1 MKRKIIVS
9 LILAAVLLFSQY
21 EVLLK
26 GYARFFTIDNATSGM
41 EATIVILSGQPVTRI
56 PKALELYTAGYGTR
70 LLLTN
75 ERRGNF
81 KASKIF
87 LTQEQEGQ
95 EIAKILN
102 VPAMFESVPSLK
114 GGATSTFDEAYDLLA
129 FCNKENLMHIIVVTV
144 SFHTRRAF
152 LAFKKVFKGSNIKVE
167 VSAAPNEIYNEENWW
182 LSDQGIGDYILESI
196 KLAVYLF
203 TSQNVPFIKN
213 D

>member
-1 MKRKIIVS
+1 MKRKIVVS
-9 LILAAVLLFSQY
+9 LIIVAVLSLSQY
-21 EVLLK
+21 KLLLK
-26 GYARFFTIDNATSGM
+26 SYARFFIIDNATSGM
-41 EATIVILSGQPVTRI
+41 EATIVILSGRRTTRI
-56 PKALELYTAGYGTR
+56 PRALELYTAGYGTR
-70 LLLTN
+70 LLLTTEALYNSKAAQAFPTN
-75 ERRGNF
+75 EQLAN
-81 KASKIF
+81 K
-87 LTQEQEGQ
+87 
-95 EIAKILN
+95 IAKILDIQ
-102 VPAMFESVPSLK
+102 AKFESVPSLK

-129 FCNKENLMHIIVVTV
+129 FCNKENLMHIIVVTD

-182 LSDQGIGDYILESI
+182 LSDQGISDYILEPI